1 LKSGPHI
8 GTRTIPG
15 DEAETSNARWSV
27 QWVYSG
33 LNVFR
38 ESRRRVSREEETSA
52 EPSELCLSLGKGEVR
67 EDGRKQ
73 LLEKFVVVDGPS
85 NPETEATHPEQSV
98 FHVELYAGV

>member
-1 LKSGPHI
+1 LKPGPYV
-8 GTRTIPG
+8 GARTIPG

-38 ESRRRVSREEETSA
+38 ESRRRISREEEASA
-52 EPSELCLSLGKGEVR
+52 EPSELRPSLGKGEVR
-67 EDGRKQ
+67 EDGWKQ
-73 LLEKFVVVDGPS
+73 LLEKFVVVDRPS
-85 NPETEATHPEQSV
+85 NPEAEATHPEQSV